1 MPALTNEIIQA
12 WENRQGPIILTTV
25 DKEGIPNAIY
35 ASCVS
40 KYGDETLVVADNHFH
55 KTRTNILSGCQASLL
70 FRTKDWKTYQIKGEV
85 EYHTEGDIYDDMK
98 DWNPP
103 HRAGHA
109 AAAIKVKQVYSGAN
123 QLV

>member
-1 MPALTNEIIQA
+1 MPPLTNEVIQA
-12 WENRQGPIILTTV
+12 WENRQEPIILTTV

-40 KYGDETLVVADNHFH
+40 KYDDETLVVANNHFQ
-55 KTRTNILSGCQASLL
+55 KTRTNILSGCQVSLL

-98 DWNPP
+98 DWNSP

-109 AAAIKVKQVYSGAN
+109 AAAIKVKQVYSGAK